1 MKFSLSLLLLS
12 IMTLS
17 VSAQNIPI
25 DFEEEGNGAD
35 WSWRTFE
42 NGNDPQLEIVPNPD
56 SSGYNVSSTV
66 AKFTAL
72 EVGMPFAGCESL
84 HGSDIGSFT
93 INEDNSIIRIL
104 VWKSVISDVGIKL
117 VRADNWSLG
126 EIKIPN
132 TKVNEWEQLE
142 FDFSSH
148 IGNPYDQIVIFPDF
162 DSRDSTNVIYFD
174 DVYGD
179 VATFTS
185 STQDVEISSLKLF
198 PNPSFNTLS
207 LSASET
213 IDSYEVYNS
222 VGQLLINESVFSSE
236 VLIDVSELESGV
248 YFIRTFVDGE
258 IGVRRFFKG

>member
-1 MKFSLSLLLLS
+1 
-12 IMTLS
+12 
-17 VSAQNIPI
+17 
-25 DFEEEGNGAD
+25 
-35 WSWRTFE
+35 
-42 NGNDPQLEIVPNPD
+42 
-56 SSGYNVSSTV
+56 
-66 AKFTAL
+66 
-72 EVGMPFAGCESL
+72 
-84 HGSDIGSFT
+84 
-93 INEDNSIIRIL
+93 
-104 VWKSVISDVGIKL
+104 
-117 VRADNWSLG
+117 
-126 EIKIPN
+126 
-132 TKVNEWEQLE
+132 
-142 FDFSSH
+142 
-148 IGNPYDQIVIFPDF
+148 
-162 DSRDSTNVIYFD
+162 VIYFD